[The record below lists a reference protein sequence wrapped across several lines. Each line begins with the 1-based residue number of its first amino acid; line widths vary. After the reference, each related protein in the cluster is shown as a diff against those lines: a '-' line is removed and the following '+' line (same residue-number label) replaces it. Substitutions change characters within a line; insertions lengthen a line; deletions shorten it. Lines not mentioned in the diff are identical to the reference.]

1 MAGPDGGV
9 LLLLYAVDEI
19 VAQKFWKVLPATVDN
34 PIVQDTMYTPAGID
48 NVPYTCVVAMVK
60 LAPFTN
66 PAPLGAVKTYMYP
79 IEPAVPVPVV
89 ALYVFALRLINWL
102 TPSVRPE
109 STLLFRL
116 TPVVRTLDPTERTL
130 DVMLSKVAARS
141 PKMLVAEVAEPML
154 TIFALV
160 DAFWMFKVA
169 VRAAL
174 VNRLAIPPV
183 LVVSKL

>member
-1 MAGPDGGV
+1 M
-9 LLLLYAVDEI
+9 
-19 VAQKFWKVLPATVDN
+19 
-34 PIVQDTMYTPAGID
+34 
-48 NVPYTCVVAMVK
+48 PYTCVVPVVK
-60 LAPFTN
+60 LAPLTN
-66 PAPLGAVKTYMYP
+66 PAPLGVVRTYMYP

-89 ALYVFALRLINWL
+89 ALYVFALKLINWL

-116 TPVVRTLDPTERTL
+116 IPVVSTFDPTESTL

-141 PKMLVAEVAEPML
+141 PKILVAEVAEPRLMML
-154 TIFALV
+154 ALV

-174 VNRLAIPPV
+174 VNKLAIPPV
-183 LVVSKL
+183 FVVSKL